1 MTKAGIL
8 FAAVAIAAASHAAP
22 TAGNPSQTAAVNV
35 VLRMTNSEYLMG
47 ERVRAEVEIRNGST
61 SPIIVGAR
69 DSTDFVLLE
78 LFRNDAKHSIERFSE
93 ASVTSPFVLKSGEAQ
108 TFEVFFD
115 RNFRFEK
122 EGRYLGRVVVVHD
135 GLRYE
140 GTLRAFSLVPG
151 IRLSG
156 ALQMFSNRPGLRR
169 EFELLYWNRRRHEH
183 LFLRATDRSESG
195 AVRVWVTSDLGTLIR
210 VTPPKISIRDG
221 GEVTVLHRA
230 TQDEFIRS
238 DFWSLPDAFE
248 FQEHARMVDPDVA
261 GSERVKS
268 LYEES
273 SGVEPVKK
281 AWWKFW

>member
-1 MTKAGIL
+1 MRTKLLLAA
-8 FAAVAIAAASHAAP
+8 AAVAAAACAAP
-22 TAGNPSQTAAVNV
+22 GATTPQPTAAVSV
-35 VLRMTNSEYLMG
+35 VLRMTNPEYLMG
-47 ERVRAEVEIRNGST
+47 ERVRGEVEIRNGST
-61 SPIIVGAR
+61 SPIVVGAS

-78 LFRNDAKHSIERFSE
+78 LFKNDTSHSVERYSE
-93 ASVTSPFVLKSGEAQ
+93 RKVTRPFVLKSGEAQ

-115 RNFRFEK
+115 RNYRFET
-122 EGRYLGRVVVVHD
+122 EGRYLGRATVVH
-135 GLRYE
+135 GGKRYE
-140 GTLRAFSLVPG
+140 GALRAFSLVPG

-169 EFELLYWNRRRHEH
+169 EFDLLYWNRNRHEH
-183 LFLRATDRSESG
+183 LFLRATDRTEG
-195 AVRVWVTSDLGTLIR
+195 GDRVWVTSDLGTLIR

-230 TQDEFIRS
+230 TQDEFIKS
-238 DFWSLPDAFE
+238 EFWSLPDAFE
-248 FQEHARMVDPDVA
+248 FQDHSTMLDPDIA

>member
-1 MTKAGIL
+1 MKSVL
-8 FAAVAIAAASHAAP
+8 LLLAAALAVASHAAP
-22 TAGNPSQTAAVNV
+22 NSGDPRNATAVSV
-35 VLRMTNSEYLMG
+35 VLRMTNPEYLIG
-47 ERVRAEVEIRNGST
+47 EHVRGEVEIRNGST
-61 SPIIVGAR
+61 SPIVVGAK

-78 LFRNDAKHSIERFSE
+78 LFMNDTKHSVDRISE
-93 ASVTSPFVLKSGEAQ
+93 KKVTNPFVLQSGEAQ

-115 RNFRFEK
+115 RNFLFEK
-122 EGRYLGRVVVVHD
+122 EGRYLGRAVVVHD
-135 GLRYE
+135 GVRYE
-140 GTLRAFSLVPG
+140 GALRAFSLVPG
-151 IRLSG
+151 IRISG
-156 ALQMFSNRPGLRR
+156 ALQMFANRPGLRR
-169 EFELLYWNRRRHEH
+169 EFELLYWNRKRHEH

-195 AVRVWVTSDLGTLIR
+195 SRVWVTSDLGTLIR

-248 FQEHARMVDPDVA
+248 FQEHARMLDPDVA

-268 LYEES
+268 LYQES